1 MPKKIK
7 DLEKKIL
14 DSVSNIFLNEGY
26 EAIDMRRIAKE
37 AGIAVGT
44 LYNYYPNKKDLLSHL
59 FKELWKES
67 IDNLQKVID
76 NTTFLKEDLIVEYIT
91 AFYEEMSKKNGLG
104 QELMRLELQ
113 ENKEFQNMEWST
125 DIFFTLHMVQIKK
138 LIQKGY
144 ELSDESMEKLS
155 SDMFAYA
162 IEIILF
168 GFKQYEIV
176 GSQEYIQFIKKIID
190 AYVQQYR

>member
-14 DSVSNIFLNEGY
+14 DSVTSIFLNEGY

-44 LYNYYPNKKDLLSHL
+44 LYNYYPNKKDLVSHL

-76 NTTFLKEDLIVEYIT
+76 NTSILREELVVKYIK

-104 QELMRLELQ
+104 HELMRLEFQ
-113 ENKEFQNMEWST
+113 ETGDFHKMKWGT
-125 DIFFTLHMVQIKK
+125 DIFLSLHIVQIKE

-144 ELSDESMEKLS
+144 ALTDESIDKLDL
-155 SDMFAYA
+155 DMLAYA
-162 IEIILF
+162 IEVMLI
-168 GFKQYEIV
+168 GFKQYEMA
-176 GSQEYIQFIKKIID
+176 GAQQYILFMKNVLD